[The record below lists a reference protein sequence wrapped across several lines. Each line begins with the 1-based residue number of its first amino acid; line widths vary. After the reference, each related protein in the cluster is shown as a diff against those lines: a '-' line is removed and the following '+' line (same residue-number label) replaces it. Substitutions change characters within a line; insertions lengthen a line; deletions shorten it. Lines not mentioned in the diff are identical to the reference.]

1 MEDLA
6 RFSITM
12 EADLLGR
19 FDALVASRGTKT
31 NRSEAVRDLVR
42 DALVENAVE
51 DPDAIIAGTIT
62 MVFDHHGSDLSDKL
76 NTIQH
81 QYIHEIVSTVHVHLD
96 SRHCLEVIV
105 LRGASAKIRAIAN
118 TLLGTKGVKHGKLV
132 TTTTGDGESAG
143 GSQAKGHKPSHSH
156 AHAAGAAQPRGHGHS
171 HV

>member
-62 MVFDHHGSDLSDKL
+62 MVFDHHESDLSDKL

-132 TTTTGDGESAG
+132 TTTTGDGKSASG
-143 GSQAKGHKPSHSH
+143 AQTREHGQPHGLAHATGAPHPHSH
-156 AHAAGAAQPRGHGHS
+156 GHA
-171 HV
+171 

>member
-132 TTTTGDGESAG
+132 TTTTGDGKSASG
-143 GSQAKGHKPSHSH
+143 AQTREHGQPHGH
-156 AHAAGAAQPRGHGHS
+156 AHATGAPHPHSHGHA
-171 HV
+171 